1 MGSKGKSDI
10 SNFAIR
16 AFLQKVGEAYDT
28 ARKFEPFKPTIIQW
42 KETLFFFEN
51 KCCYCNAIL
60 KPNDTTKDHL
70 IPLNK
75 ESLGLHAWGNVVP
88 CCGYCNR
95 QKHSQNWN
103 SFLRIRSNT
112 TTYNG
117 RKKKIRAFQRKYHYD
132 PNLQQHTNLRT
143 IAANLYEDVGEVS
156 MTLIGLRYKQAEKEI
171 AKITRSKG
179 RSARKRPK
187 IAAA

>member
-28 ARKFEPFKPTIIQW
+28 ARKFEPFKPTTRQW
-42 KETLFFFEN
+42 KEVLSFFGN
-51 KCCYCNAIL
+51 KCCYCNARL
-60 KPNDTTKDHL
+60 MPNDTTKDHL

-88 CCGYCNR
+88 CCGNCNR

-103 SFLRIRSNT
+103 SFLKMRSG
-112 TTYNG
+112 TTYTQ
-117 RKKKIRAFQRKYHYD
+117 RKKVIQAFQRKYRYD
-132 PNLQQHTNLRT
+132 PDLNIQT
-143 IAANLYEDVGEVS
+143 IAANLYEDVGEVA
-156 MTLIGLRYKQAEKEI
+156 MTLVGLRFRQAEREI
-171 AKITRSKG
+171 AKI
-179 RSARKRPK
+179 
-187 IAAA
+187 